1 MWKAPQNLR
10 LPLILLTASHTQT
23 PASAVEIQRQPLAHW
38 LPNPSSALSHTGHS
52 GQEDALT
59 AEIQGQDTC
68 DLFHFLG
75 VFCRPTWP
83 PLLEHI
89 CRVLNCWP
97 LISFIIGYKPLDLCT
112 PNISITGNAVGT
124 RPRTAHLI
132 PKRPGAQLTD
142 GEGLVIFSG
151 LKEGTIYSCKQG
163 GQCCGLFLLCAAE
176 NVLLLLLAES

>member
-1 MWKAPQNLR
+1 MWKAPQSLR

-89 CRVLNCWP
+89 CRVLNCRP

-112 PNISITGNAVGT
+112 PNISITGTAAGT
-124 RPRTAHLI
+124 RSRTAHLI
-132 PKRPGAQLTD
+132 PKRPGAQPTD
-142 GEGLVIFSG
+142 GEVLGTFSG
-151 LKEGTIYSCKQG
+151 LKEDTIYSCKQG
-163 GQCCGLFLLCAAE
+163 GQCCGLFLLCAARKMCC
-176 NVLLLLLAES
+176 SFC